1 MKQLRRRETFGWLG
15 HMHQEKKWEG
25 GRKRK
30 IIIYIYVYIL
40 YRLAACRVGL
50 RLFFFFA
57 WGTRAVG
64 QSERLRDENVFL

>member
-15 HMHQEKKWEG
+15 HMHQEKK
-25 GRKRK
+25 
-30 IIIYIYVYIL
+30 
-40 YRLAACRVGL
+40 CRVGL

>member
-1 MKQLRRRETFGWLG
+1 MICVIIHDYNYEYIY
-15 HMHQEKKWEG
+15 
-25 GRKRK
+25 
-30 IIIYIYVYIL
+30 IIILYLIIGIYIL